1 MGLFSQRAAVFYA
14 HVYPVSGEIMD
25 REKTRKTGACSGASV
40 SRAVTG
46 RMKRGW
52 QKSLCSEG
60 YSGS

>member
-46 RMKRGW
+46 RMRKGMAKVFV
-52 QKSLCSEG
+52 Q
-60 YSGS
+60 